1 MRNPDKDTLVVIW
14 TGTQQLV
21 DTGRVM
27 YLLGI
32 CGNLSLMQDIVDL
45 AQERELA
52 EVRHRLEG
60 LDLRGLRGPNSHPED
75 KVVLADFEALEDRA
89 LKLLAL
95 HQPLPLKV
103 AGFTEAD
110 PYQVPKLSR
119 GDKARRRKIRGW

>member
-1 MRNPDKDTLVVIW
+1 MRNPDTDTLVVIW

-27 YLLGI
+27 YLLGM
-32 CGNLSLMQDIVDL
+32 CGNLSLVQDIVDL

-60 LDLRGLRGPNSHPED
+60 LDLRADIKGPLVH
-75 KVVLADFEALEDRA
+75 ADFEALEDRA

-95 HQPLPLKV
+95 HQPLPLKA